1 MRENKQF
8 KEEIK
13 FTLSDILKVEENK
26 ENKTPPSVLLE
37 GLGSAFVNP
46 LIPVYLQC

>member
-26 ENKTPPSVLLE
+26 ENKTPQVS
-37 GLGSAFVNP
+37 
-46 LIPVYLQC
+46 YLRG